1 MSVGFF
7 TNEKIS
13 GRVTRIFGITGEI
26 MYLVEGDEKA
36 VLIDTGVGVGRL
48 DEYVKTLTDKPITVL
63 LTHGHIDHA
72 MGAPLFSD
80 VRMSGE
86 DAAIYNDPNSAGDR
100 NAYVKELLSFM
111 YPDEDVFGTLTEDD
125 FIVSDFANDE
135 QLGRIEDGDIFDLGN
150 LHIQANACAGHTPGS
165 MTFLIAEERM
175 LVTGDAANNNTL
187 INFDYCPSIEEY
199 RNNLIWLKMAVD
211 GFYDRVLIS
220 HGSGDIKNDLIESL
234 IELCGEIIDGKD
246 DKAEIEAMG
255 KKAYLAKNRDDK
267 FERLDGKT
275 GDIVYS
281 RDNIHAH

>member
-1 MSVGFF
+1 MSVEFF

-13 GRVTRIFGITGEI
+13 ERLTRIFGITGEI
-26 MYLVEGDEKA
+26 MYLAEGDEKA

-80 VRMSGE
+80 VRMSDE
-86 DAAIYNDPNSAGDR
+86 DAAIYNDPNSAADR
-100 NAYVKELLSFM
+100 NSYVKALLSFM
-111 YPDEDVFGTLTEDD
+111 YPDEDVFATLTEDD

-135 QLGRIEDGDIFDLGN
+135 QLGKIEDGDIFDLGN
-150 LHIQANACAGHTPGS
+150 LHVQANACAGHTPGS

-175 LVTGDAANNNTL
+175 LITGDAANNNTL
-187 INFDYCPSIEEY
+187 LNFDYCPSIEEY

-220 HGSGDIKNDLIESL
+220 HGSGDIKNDLIESM

-246 DKAEIEAMG
+246 DKTEIDVMG
-255 KKAYLAKNRDDK
+255 KKAYLAKNRDEK
-267 FERLDGKT
+267 YERLDGET

-281 RDNIHAH
+281 CDNIHAH

>member
-1 MSVGFF
+1 MSVDFF
-7 TNEKIS
+7 ISEKLS
-13 GRVTRIFGITGEI
+13 DRVTRIFGITGEI

-48 DEYVKTLTDKPITVL
+48 DEYVKTLTSKPVTVL

-80 VRMSGE
+80 VRISEE
-86 DAAIYNDPNSAGDR
+86 DTGIYNDPNSAADR
-100 NAYVKELLSFM
+100 NAYVKELLSFL
-111 YPDEDVFGTLTEDD
+111 YPDEDVFASLTEDD

-175 LVTGDAANNNTL
+175 LIAGDAANNNTL
-187 INFDYCPSIEEY
+187 LNFDYCPSIEEY

-246 DKAEIEAMG
+246 DKSEIDVLG
-255 KKAYLAKNRDDK
+255 KKAYLAKNRDEK
-267 FERLDGKT
+267 YERLDGKT

-281 RDNIHAH
+281 CDNIHAK

>member
-1 MSVGFF
+1 
-7 TNEKIS
+7 
-13 GRVTRIFGITGEI
+13 

-48 DEYVKTLTDKPITVL
+48 DEYVKTLTSKPVTVL

-80 VRMSGE
+80 VRISEE
-86 DAAIYNDPNSAGDR
+86 DTGIYNDPNSAADR
-100 NAYVKELLSFM
+100 NAYVKELLSFL
-111 YPDEDVFGTLTEDD
+111 YPDEDVFASLTEDD

-175 LVTGDAANNNTL
+175 LIAGDAANNNTL
-187 INFDYCPSIEEY
+187 LNFDYCPSIEEY

-246 DKAEIEAMG
+246 DKSEIDVMG
-255 KKAYLAKNRDDK
+255 KKAYLAKSRDEK
-267 FERLDGKT
+267 YERLDGKT

-281 RDNIHAH
+281 CDNIHAK

>member
-1 MSVGFF
+1 MSVDFF
-7 TNEKIS
+7 TSEKLS
-13 GRVTRIFGITGEI
+13 DRVTRIFGITGEI

-48 DEYVKTLTDKPITVL
+48 DEYVKTLTSKPVTVL

-80 VRMSGE
+80 VRISEE
-86 DAAIYNDPNSAGDR
+86 DTGIYNDPNSAADR
-100 NAYVKELLSFM
+100 NAYVKELLSFL
-111 YPDEDVFGTLTEDD
+111 YPDEDVFASLTEDD

-175 LVTGDAANNNTL
+175 LIAGDAANNNTL
-187 INFDYCPSIEEY
+187 LNFDYCPSIEEY

-246 DKAEIEAMG
+246 DKSEIDVMG
-255 KKAYLAKNRDDK
+255 KKAYLAKNRDEK
-267 FERLDGKT
+267 YERLDGKT

-281 RDNIHAH
+281 CDNIHAK

>member
-1 MSVGFF
+1 MSVEFF

-13 GRVTRIFGITGEI
+13 ERVTRIFGITGEI
-26 MYLVEGDEKA
+26 MYLAEGDEKA

-80 VRMSGE
+80 VRMSDE
-86 DAAIYNDPNSAGDR
+86 DAAIYNDPNSAADR
-100 NAYVKELLSFM
+100 NSYVKALLSFM
-111 YPDEDVFGTLTEDD
+111 YPDEDVFATLTEDD

-135 QLGRIEDGDIFDLGN
+135 QLGKIEDGDIFDLGN
-150 LHIQANACAGHTPGS
+150 LHVQANACAGHTPGS

-175 LVTGDAANNNTL
+175 LITGDAANNNTL
-187 INFDYCPSIEEY
+187 LNFDYCPSIEEY

-220 HGSGDIKNDLIESL
+220 HGSGDIKNDLIESM

-246 DKAEIEAMG
+246 DKTEIDVMG
-255 KKAYLAKNRDDK
+255 KKAYLAKNRDEK
-267 FERLDGKT
+267 YERLDGET
-275 GDIVYS
+275 RDIVYS
-281 RDNIHAH
+281 CDNIHAH

>member
-1 MSVGFF
+1 MSVDFF
-7 TNEKIS
+7 TSEKLS
-13 GRVTRIFGITGEI
+13 ERVTRIFGITGEI

-48 DEYVKTLTDKPITVL
+48 DEYVKTLTSKPVTVL

-80 VRMSGE
+80 VRISEE
-86 DAAIYNDPNSAGDR
+86 DTGVYNDPNSAADR
-100 NAYVKELLSFM
+100 NAYVKELLSFL
-111 YPDEDVFGTLTEDD
+111 YPDEDVFASLTEDD

-175 LVTGDAANNNTL
+175 LIAGDAANNNTL
-187 INFDYCPSIEEY
+187 LNFDYCPSIEEY

-246 DKAEIEAMG
+246 DKSEIDVMG
-255 KKAYLAKNRDDK
+255 KKAYLAKNRDEK
-267 FERLDGKT
+267 YERLDGKT

-281 RDNIHAH
+281 CDNIHAK